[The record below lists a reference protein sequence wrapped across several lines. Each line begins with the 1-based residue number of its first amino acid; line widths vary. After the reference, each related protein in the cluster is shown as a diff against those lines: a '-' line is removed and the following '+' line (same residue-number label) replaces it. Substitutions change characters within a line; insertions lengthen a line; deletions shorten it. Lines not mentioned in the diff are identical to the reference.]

1 MLEVGR
7 ITRPHGVRGEVN
19 VLLTSNRTER
29 VAKGAVLHTADGQ
42 LTVRSSR
49 PHKNGFIVIFAE
61 CSDRNRADELR
72 GTILLAEP
80 IDDPDELWIHELIG
94 AVVVDEGGI
103 ERGRVTQVLENPA
116 SDIME
121 LDTGHLVPVQ
131 FITELDPCVRIDV
144 DVPVGLFSIDEL
156 EGEQSDEESS

>member
-19 VLLTSNRTER
+19 VLLTTNRTER

-49 PHKNGFIVIFAE
+49 PHKSGFIVTFAE
-61 CSDRNRADELR
+61 CGDRDRAEALR
-72 GTILLAEP
+72 DTVLLAEA
-80 IDDPDELWIHELIG
+80 IDDPDELWVHELIG

-103 ERGRVTQVLENPA
+103 ERGRVVQVLENPA
-116 SDIME
+116 SDILE
-121 LDTGHLVPVQ
+121 LDSGALVPVQ
-131 FITELDPCVRIDV
+131 FVISVDPGVRV
-144 DVPVGLFSIDEL
+144 DVEVPAGLFTLDEDT
-156 EGEQSDEESS
+156 E